1 MQKSWAS
8 NRMENCA
15 PFCAHPRSKTV
26 TTCGT
31 RTGEGIT
38 HTVAQN
44 QHHNEGSHSVVKPS
58 AATVNRRVASSN
70 LARGANL
77 LLDSQTFMLTSVSRE
92 LGTFGTATTASG
104 FGNSKAR
111 PMRSAT
117 SARNFVSFPILMYL
131 GDGLS
136 NCFTVTRRGMAP
148 SSTL

>member
-92 LGTFGTATTASG
+92 LGTFGTASTASG

-131 GDGLS
+131 S
-136 NCFTVTRRGMAP
+136 VTVCRTASPSLDAHSP